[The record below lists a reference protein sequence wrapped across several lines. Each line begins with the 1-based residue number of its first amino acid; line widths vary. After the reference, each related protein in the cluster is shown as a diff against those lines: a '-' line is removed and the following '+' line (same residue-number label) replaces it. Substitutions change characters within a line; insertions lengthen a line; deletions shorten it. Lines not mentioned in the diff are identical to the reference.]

1 MAHEVVIVGGGLS
14 GLCCALELYRNGVS
28 FLLIEATDR
37 VGGRVKTDQC
47 DGFLLDRGFQVLL
60 TAYPEAQRVLDYSAL
75 RLKPFYPGALVYD
88 GSRFHRVADPWR
100 KTRDSIKSILSPV
113 GSLADKLRIAWLR
126 RQVLD
131 LSLENLMASEE
142 STTQQRLEK
151 LGFSPKIIDSFF
163 QPFLGGVFLD
173 ADLTTSSR
181 MLDFVFRMFS
191 IGETAIPE
199 KGMEAIPRQLLS
211 MLPGD
216 SIITDAKVK
225 EIKTDSTELIVTL
238 ASGEKIETQTVV
250 LATNGL
256 DNLLSEKKKPKSR
269 VVSCFYF
276 VSELPPITEPIL
288 VLNGTKS
295 GLVNNLCVP
304 SNISP
309 TPTGAA
315 LISATVLGD
324 SKHTTEVE
332 PQAVK
337 SELRQWFGTQV
348 ENWKHLKTY
357 HISHALPSAEQIPPQ
372 QLSYKYQEGI
382 YLCGDYMES
391 PSIQGAMVSGRKAA
405 QAILGSRL

>member
-14 GLCCALELYRNGVS
+14 GLCCALELYRNRVS
-28 FLLIEATDR
+28 FLLVEATDR

-60 TAYPEAQRVLDYSAL
+60 TTYPEAQRALDYSAL
-75 RLKPFYPGALVYD
+75 RLKPFYPGVLVYD

-100 KTRDSIKSILSPV
+100 KTADSIKSILSPV
-113 GSLADKLRIAWLR
+113 GSLTDKLRIARFR

-131 LSLENLMASEE
+131 LSLENLMTSEE

-151 LGFSPKIIDSFF
+151 LGFSPKIINSFF

-211 MLPGD
+211 MLPSD
-216 SIITDAKVK
+216 SVITDAKVK

-276 VSELPPITEPIL
+276 VSELPPITESIL

-304 SNISP
+304 SNMSP
-309 TPTGAA
+309 NSNRCCSYFSDG
-315 LISATVLGD
+315 LG
-324 SKHTTEVE
+324 
-332 PQAVK
+332 
-337 SELRQWFGTQV
+337 R
-348 ENWKHLKTY
+348 
-357 HISHALPSAEQIPPQ
+357 
-372 QLSYKYQEGI
+372 
-382 YLCGDYMES
+382 
-391 PSIQGAMVSGRKAA
+391 
-405 QAILGSRL
+405 

>member
-1 MAHEVVIVGGGLS
+1 M
-14 GLCCALELYRNGVS
+14 
-28 FLLIEATDR
+28 
-37 VGGRVKTDQC
+37 
-47 DGFLLDRGFQVLL
+47 
-60 TAYPEAQRVLDYSAL
+60 
-75 RLKPFYPGALVYD
+75 
-88 GSRFHRVADPWR
+88 ADPWR
-100 KTRDSIKSILSPV
+100 KTADSIKSILSPV
-113 GSLADKLRIAWLR
+113 GSLTDKLRIARFR

-151 LGFSPKIIDSFF
+151 LGFSPKIINSFF

-211 MLPGD
+211 MLPSD
-216 SIITDAKVK
+216 SVITDAKVK
-225 EIKTDSTELIVTL
+225 EIKTDLTELIVTL

-276 VSELPPITEPIL
+276 VSELPPITESIL

-304 SNISP
+304 SNMSP
-309 TPTGAA
+309 NSNRCCSYFSDG
-315 LISATVLGD
+315 LG
-324 SKHTTEVE
+324 
-332 PQAVK
+332 
-337 SELRQWFGTQV
+337 R
-348 ENWKHLKTY
+348 
-357 HISHALPSAEQIPPQ
+357 
-372 QLSYKYQEGI
+372 
-382 YLCGDYMES
+382 
-391 PSIQGAMVSGRKAA
+391 
-405 QAILGSRL
+405 

>member
-131 LSLENLMASEE
+131 LSLENLMAGEE

-276 VSELPPITEPIL
+276 VSELPPDYRTD
-288 VLNGTKS
+288 S
-295 GLVNNLCVP
+295 GPEWNE
-304 SNISP
+304 IR
-309 TPTGAA
+309 
-315 LISATVLGD
+315 LG
-324 SKHTTEVE
+324 
-332 PQAVK
+332 
-337 SELRQWFGTQV
+337 
-348 ENWKHLKTY
+348 
-357 HISHALPSAEQIPPQ
+357 
-372 QLSYKYQEGI
+372 
-382 YLCGDYMES
+382 
-391 PSIQGAMVSGRKAA
+391 
-405 QAILGSRL
+405 

>member
-28 FLLIEATDR
+28 FLLVEATDR

-88 GSRFHRVADPWR
+88 GSRFHRLADPWR
-100 KTRDSIKSILSPV
+100 KTADSIKSILSPV
-113 GSLADKLRIAWLR
+113 GSLTDKLRIARFR

-211 MLPGD
+211 MLPRD
-216 SIITDAKVK
+216 SVITDATVK

-276 VSELPPITEPIL
+276 VSELPPITESIL

-304 SNISP
+304 SNMSP
-309 TPTGAA
+309 NSNRCCSYFSDG
-315 LISATVLGD
+315 LG
-324 SKHTTEVE
+324 
-332 PQAVK
+332 
-337 SELRQWFGTQV
+337 R
-348 ENWKHLKTY
+348 
-357 HISHALPSAEQIPPQ
+357 
-372 QLSYKYQEGI
+372 
-382 YLCGDYMES
+382 
-391 PSIQGAMVSGRKAA
+391 
-405 QAILGSRL
+405 